1 MRLVDYL
8 GLFHQWPPAASDP
21 GGKPVHMEHC
31 LDTVVLA
38 FSQVTDEPRCVRIR
52 ILTEFQGNLSM
63 REIVD
68 AEDIFARVFCDFLN
82 KHRRATIRE
91 IGELDVSF
99 LG

>member
-1 MRLVDYL
+1 
-8 GLFHQWPPAASDP
+8 
-21 GGKPVHMEHC
+21 MEHC

>member
-1 MRLVDYL
+1 MRLLDYL
-8 GLFHQWPPAASDP
+8 GLFHQWPPPARDP
-21 GGKPVHMEHC
+21 AGKPVPLEHC

-38 FSQVTDEPRCVRIR
+38 FSQISSEPRCVRIR
-52 ILTEFQGNLSM
+52 ILTEFRGILSM

-68 AEDIFARVFCDFLN
+68 AEEIFARVFCDFLN
-82 KHRRATIRE
+82 RHRKATIRE